1 MVHLSFIFFGSHMQQ
16 KDRGALNSCPSSCWE
31 MSLLNFVFSVQ
42 LDNFVPLRN
51 RPDPIGLNI
60 WGWALPV
67 PCLHRNLP
75 GLTIV
80 GFNVVNCFTGHVDFH
95 VCKLCPTQC
104 ELGKQ
109 VPAAKQGQAGSIRP
123 SNQLLCMPSWRR
135 VSPFLLSRF
144 GERVGIYFLSSQHSF
159 LLSGFT
165 PRSSFSVLHPSEG
178 ELIPSISS
186 RDEKKYNPTN
196 LNRTQVWLVSYGD
209 CFRDGNT
216 RKLGKSKSVLG
227 LFKETLGKRCHNVST
242 EWEEVVIFFSHNL
255 VFQRTRTDPNSIP

>member
-1 MVHLSFIFFGSHMQQ
+1 M
-16 KDRGALNSCPSSCWE
+16 NSCPSSCWE

-42 LDNFVPLRN
+42 LDDLVPLRN

-144 GERVGIYFLSSQHSF
+144 GGESWHLFSIFSALLSSFGVYTLIF
-159 LLSGFT
+159 LF
-165 PRSSFSVLHPSEG
+165 SSA
-178 ELIPSISS
+178 SIW
-186 RDEKKYNPTN
+186 RGANPIHKLQRWEKILPNQLKQNPG
-196 LNRTQVWLVSYGD
+196 LVS
-209 CFRDGNT
+209 
-216 RKLGKSKSVLG
+216 KLRRSLQRWEYTKIRQI
-227 LFKETLGKRCHNVST
+227 EVSPGT
-242 EWEEVVIFFSHNL
+242 F
-255 VFQRTRTDPNSIP
+255 